1 MLATDNWMTTSA
13 EKGNATRQACKKTV
27 EHTTKPEN
35 TEHVCVIIMGYGELG
50 SCQSCGPQNY
60 PVMATDATKKSRSS
74 AESSGYWKADVVV
87 AHTKCVTSG
96 RVLVVDHKLPPSKP
110 VLSPLSV
117 KRRSIAGS
125 GMRTIWEEP
134 ASERVLR
141 SASATL
147 LLCHLSSS
155 MGYSCLCT
163 CHVCNKSVK
172 YLRSCAHSAGHLL
185 THRLRLQMSC
195 TSRRETRH
203 WLFCTVMGVG

>member
-1 MLATDNWMTTSA
+1 M
-13 EKGNATRQACKKTV
+13 
-27 EHTTKPEN
+27 
-35 TEHVCVIIMGYGELG
+35 
-50 SCQSCGPQNY
+50 
-60 PVMATDATKKSRSS
+60 
-74 AESSGYWKADVVV
+74 ESSVPVKV
-87 AHTKCVTSG
+87 AVHKTTLSWPLMPQRNRDLVQSHLGIGKQMWLLRTPSASRPG